1 MAGTTRSASLSVWL
15 CAAALLFVVGCG
27 SGSPSP
33 RITPGLPSPTD
44 DPVTPPPTAALRPPT
59 AAPTIPTSR
68 NWPRGWD
75 TDFCA
80 AFSEVV
86 IAQELA
92 VDVGR
97 ALDEDARDDALA
109 LANELSGT
117 STAATEMLAELP
129 EWRPAQELVER
140 LTTLMDLGQRMG
152 RHYRRY
158 IEEDRQRSLERAQG
172 FGADMG
178 PVVDAALAE
187 LDELAEE
194 EGLSCADQEFAL
206 EAP

>member
-1 MAGTTRSASLSVWL
+1 MAGTTRSASPSVWL
-15 CAAALLFVVGCG
+15 CTAALLFVVGCG

-33 RITPGLPSPTD
+33 RITPGLPSLTD
-44 DPVTPPPTAALRPPT
+44 DPVTSPATAAPRPPT

-68 NWPRGWD
+68 NWPSGWD
-75 TDFCA
+75 TEFCA

-129 EWRPAQELVER
+129 EWRPAQQLVER
-140 LTTLMDLGQRMG
+140 LTALMDLGQRMG

-158 IEEDRQRSLERAQG
+158 IEEDREQSLERAQG

-178 PVVDAALAE
+178 PVVEDALAE

-194 EGLSCADQEFAL
+194 EGLSCADEEFAL

>member
-1 MAGTTRSASLSVWL
+1 MAGTTRSGTRPVWL
-15 CAAALLFVVGCG
+15 CAAAVLLVAGCG

-33 RITPGLPSPTD
+33 RISPGLTSVTD
-44 DPVTPPPTAALRPPT
+44 DPVTSSPSAAPRRPT
-59 AAPTIPTSR
+59 AAPTSPPSGS
-68 NWPRGWD
+68 WPRGWD

-97 ALDEDARDDALA
+97 ALDEDAREDALA
-109 LANELSGT
+109 LSNELMGT
-117 STAATEMLAELP
+117 STAAAEMLGQLP

-140 LTTLMDLGQRMG
+140 LASLMDLGERIG
-152 RHYRRY
+152 RNYGRY
-158 IEEDRQRSLERAQG
+158 IENGREQALQRAQG

-178 PVVDAALAE
+178 PIVDAALDE
-187 LDELAEE
+187 LSELAEE
-194 EGLSCADQEFAL
+194 EGLGCPEQEFVL